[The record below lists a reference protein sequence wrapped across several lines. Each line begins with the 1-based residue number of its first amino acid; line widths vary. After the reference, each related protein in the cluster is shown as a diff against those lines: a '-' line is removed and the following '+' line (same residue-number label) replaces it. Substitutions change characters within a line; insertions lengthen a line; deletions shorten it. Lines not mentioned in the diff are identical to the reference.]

1 MSHVKNPLA
10 QQLGLRI
17 RNVQGALKYTNRKM
31 ADEMGVS
38 TYTLAAYKRGET
50 MTSMEFCIKLVE
62 EYHANPEYLLCGD
75 ERYGYL
81 LSEEDHI
88 PEEGDVKIQKQIDAF
103 VESGFFLTEEEK
115 MESLKY
121 LFQNLPKMMK

>member
-1 MSHVKNPLA
+1 MTCFA
-10 QQLGLRI
+10 ERI
-17 RNVQGALKYTNRKM
+17 SIA
-31 ADEMGVS
+31 
-38 TYTLAAYKRGET
+38 
-50 MTSMEFCIKLVE
+50 
-62 EYHANPEYLLCGD
+62 
-75 ERYGYL
+75 GYL
-81 LSEEDHI
+81 LPEEDHI